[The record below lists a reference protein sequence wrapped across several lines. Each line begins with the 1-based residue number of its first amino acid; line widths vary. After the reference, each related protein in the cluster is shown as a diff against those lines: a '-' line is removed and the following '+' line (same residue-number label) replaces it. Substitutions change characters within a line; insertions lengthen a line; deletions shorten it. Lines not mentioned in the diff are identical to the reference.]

1 MLAFPIGVNTYL
13 FSCTDVSGENARPF
27 FTMKKGF
34 FNISV
39 YIAALIALFLFFYF
53 HTIWQVQTTKQ
64 DCRQTWQASMS
75 KTFEISQK
83 MS

>member
-39 YIAALIALFLFFYF
+39 YIAALIALFLFLFFYF
-53 HTIWQVQTTKQ
+53 HTI
-64 DCRQTWQASMS
+64 
-75 KTFEISQK
+75 
-83 MS
+83 